1 MPGSPT
7 GGRKDKS
14 MADNN
19 RPLSPHL
26 QIYRWEMHMVTS
38 ILHRI
43 TGAALGLGTI
53 FLTWW
58 LMALAAGPSAYE
70 TFATVV
76 SSLVGQIILF
86 GFSYGLFYHLLN
98 GIRHLYWD
106 AGLGF
111 EPATVRLTGPLVM
124 VASFVLTVVTWL
136 AAYYLLGKL

>member
-1 MPGSPT
+1 
-7 GGRKDKS
+7 
-14 MADNN
+14 
-19 RPLSPHL
+19 
-26 QIYRWEMHMVTS
+26 MVMS

-70 TFATVV
+70 TFATVA

>member
-1 MPGSPT
+1 M
-7 GGRKDKS
+7 DE
-14 MADNN
+14 NN

-26 QIYRWEMHMVTS
+26 QIYRWQLHMVMS
-38 ILHRI
+38 ILHRA

-70 TFATVV
+70 TFTTVA
-76 SSLVGQIILF
+76 SSMVGQIILF

-106 AGLGF
+106 AGQGF
-111 EPATVRLTGPLVM
+111 EPATVRLTGQLIM
-124 VASFVLTVVTWL
+124 VISFAATVGTWL
-136 AAYYLLGKL
+136 AAYYLLGTL

>member
-1 MPGSPT
+1 M
-7 GGRKDKS
+7 S
-14 MADNN
+14 MAENN

-26 QIYRWEMHMVTS
+26 QIYRWELHMLMS
-38 ILHRI
+38 ILHRA
-43 TGAALGLGTI
+43 TGAALGVGTI

-70 TFATVV
+70 TFATVA

-106 AGLGF
+106 AGQGF
-111 EPATVRLTGPLVM
+111 EPATARLTGQLVM
-124 VASFVLTVVTWL
+124 AISFAATVGTWL
-136 AAYYLLGKL
+136 AGYYLLGRF